1 MAVDR
6 FKETLARFYPDGRLS
21 DAEATEAF
29 HNLAGFLGVLIRV
42 NERERLVP
50 TVVDAPD
57 HTEGRRRARR

>member
-1 MAVDR
+1 MAPKR
-6 FKETLARFYPDGRLS
+6 FKETLAQYYPDAQLS
-21 DAEATEAF
+21 DAGATEAF

-50 TVVDAPD
+50 TVVDASD